1 VAELADLRPDLIVVA
16 SFGQILASAVLDL
29 APHGCLNLHGSLL
42 PRYRGA
48 APIPAAILAGDE
60 VTGVTLMQMDE
71 GLDTGPII
79 TQAQC
84 PIGPHDTTASLTA
97 RLADLSAGLLVE
109 TLPGW
114 LAGTIPAR
122 DQDDSSATYCHP
134 LRKEDGRLD
143 WHQPADDLD
152 RQVRA
157 CDPWPGTFTT
167 WQGRRLKVLSARP
180 HPGWS
185 GGGEPGLVVDLD
197 PGVGVVAGKGALE
210 LLEVQLAGK
219 KPMAVDRFVLG
230 QRDFPGSILGR

>member
-1 VAELADLRPDLIVVA
+1 M
-16 SFGQILASAVLDL
+16 

-60 VTGVTLMQMDE
+60 VTGMTLMRMDE

-79 TQAQC
+79 AQAQC
-84 PIGPHDTTASLTA
+84 AIGPRDTTTSLTA
-97 RLADLSAGLLVE
+97 RLADLAAGLLVE
-109 TLPGW
+109 MLPGW
-114 LAGTIPAR
+114 LAGTLPAR
-122 DQDDSSATYCHP
+122 PQDDSLATYCDQ

-143 WHQPADDLD
+143 WSRAADYLD

-167 WQGRRLKVLSARP
+167 CQGQRLKVLSARP
-180 HPGWS
+180 AARREGR
-185 GGGEPGLVVDLD
+185 GDPGLVVDLD
-197 PGVGVVAGKGALE
+197 PGVGVVTGSGVLE

-219 KPMAVDRFVLG
+219 KPMAVDLFALG
-230 QRDFPGSILGR
+230 QRDFLGSVLGK